1 MNANA
6 VKAEVFNMLGEKVY
20 ATRDCDKID
29 LSKLANDVYL
39 LHYLDRTGRILKTER
54 LVKETTQL

>member
-1 MNANA
+1 MKPNP

-20 ATRDCDKID
+20 VTRDCEKID

-54 LVKETTQL
+54 LVKA

>member
-1 MNANA
+1 MKPTA

-20 ATRDCDKID
+20 VTRDCERID
-29 LSKLANDVYL
+29 LSKLTSDVYL

-54 LVKETTQL
+54 LIKS

>member
-1 MNANA
+1 MKTNA

-20 ATRDCDKID
+20 VTRDCDKID

-39 LHYLDRTGRILKTER
+39 LHYLDCAGRILKTEK
-54 LVKETTQL
+54 LVKA

>member
-1 MNANA
+1 MKANA

-20 ATRDCDKID
+20 ATRDCGKID
-29 LSKLANDVYL
+29 LSKLEKDVYL

-54 LVKETTQL
+54 LIKS